1 MSYPDWFRRLASG
14 RGAGRPRARKSV
26 LITAI
31 SAALIVI
38 AGVAILLVAPG
49 KTTLRTTSV
58 AASRQA
64 GPGNGASR
72 PPRFR

>member
-14 RGAGRPRARKSV
+14 RGAGCPRARKSV
-26 LITAI
+26 LITTV

-38 AGVAILLVAPG
+38 AGVAILLVGPG
-49 KTTLRTTSV
+49 KTTLRERPV
-58 AASRQA
+58 AASRRA
-64 GPGNGASR
+64 PR